1 MTASDWSP
9 LCSIGPVMAVL
20 ILGLLFE
27 PQGAYGLTGL
37 VEAEDSVELGWMFLR
52 EFPEYMKEIAGALL
66 PIIAFFGVF
75 QVVSLRIGKK
85 GLLRII
91 VGLVYTYVG
100 LVLFL
105 TGVNVGFMPVGT
117 QLGRTIASLP
127 YRWVIVPIGM
137 VIGYFIVMAE
147 PGGPCADAAGR
158 GDHVWGGFCK
168 GDGIQPFI
176 WRRAFARPCDDPV
189 LTGISILWFLI
200 PGYAIAITLS
210 FFVPK
215 IFTAIAFDSGGVA
228 SGR

>member
-1 MTASDWSP
+1 M
-9 LCSIGPVMAVL
+9 
-20 ILGLLFE
+20 
-27 PQGAYGLTGL
+27 
-37 VEAEDSVELGWMFLR
+37 
-52 EFPEYMKEIAGALL
+52 
-66 PIIAFFGVF
+66 
-75 QVVSLRIGKK
+75 
-85 GLLRII
+85 RII

-147 PGGPCADAAGR
+147 PAV
-158 GDHVWGGFCK
+158 HVLTQQVEEITSGAVSAKAMGYSLSF
-168 GDGIQPFI
+168 GVALSLGLAMI
-176 WRRAFARPCDDPV
+176 RV

-215 IFTAIAFDSGGVA
+215 IF
-228 SGR
+228 SGRNGMDRH